1 MPGAGVDVDHL
12 AVTFSGALGVSARD
26 PSATCLLACDPNDP
40 LARCGFLSSLPLR
53 TGPQILISAG
63 LTGLLAAWQSTGAG
77 SNGLFKGIFSTIK
90 QVILPGKLFLQN
102 PISLLMRENR
112 VCVDR
117 KICTRQCSS
126 SPIQPEVESKRKAL
140 NAKKSGPNSAQLV
153 AVHLGLLAVKGALPP
168 REDVENP
175 ASKSALSL
183 NKGEDYSTAY
193 TQEYLNV
200 LQMVSEQPE
209 GWNKPTFHEYVQP
222 GYRIVTVKEAT
233 FIPGLL
239 DRLPKGS
246 GTFMGY
252 PLPQAATILLLLQVI
267 WFIVYVVAR
276 LATGMYVT
284 ALELWFLPS
293 AGALLLLR
301 LAGVLHHPAWKE
313 IAHIDVGIPHIRKYG
328 RSSRLQWFHTT
339 FLFIL
344 TWGPWPIVLA
354 CGWLLHEESQPAPV
368 VATLRNTFIAW
379 VIVIPLAAFAGLI
392 WGRGILQLLP
402 EIGDPLK
409 VHTPTKGV
417 TALPVRVTIKL
428 KQACELDL
436 TAARWEHA
444 IKTGGVARHFTTI
457 SSSRLG
463 ILVPCP
469 FLVIFQSLP
478 PPPLMSPGKIALPTT
493 PKLESQPLEPDVSR
507 NTATKRLLKG
517 AALGTAAWF
526 IVTSALKAG
535 SGWEHKSI
543 WEDFDFDTPLRF
555 EGRHPH
561 RHSPLPPAPPP
572 GSRMPPPPP
581 HGAPVPPPP
590 PGAPVPPPPHG
601 HHGTHSQV
609 YNLSPSVAELRF
621 ASIGFLGSGLLR
633 VEPASEGVDIIQAE
647 VLGSHGQVCVFKSED
662 GEDVGLGLVGYMR
675 GRSRHGWKAK
685 AKAWWKRDHSQ
696 DGDYE
701 SDLKDGEEGF
711 ESFDHDL
718 SINPEIPHSPPGE
731 HPMPPPPPGR
741 KLPPPPPRGPPSRP
755 PSGDD
760 LPPPPPPPHP
770 FPHGPHFRGP
780 IHIILRVPTGQL
792 PGLKT
797 RLPFFTHDL
806 ALTPSSSSSLEIES
820 EIPTFAGLDLQTR
833 EAGVLLGSAIVS
845 KGYNATVKSRNA
857 PIRGDL
863 TLLDGW
869 ADLETKNAKV
879 DVGLSARS
887 GGVDVKTSNGP
898 IVATLDLQTGK
909 EFDASFFTTNGH
921 LTVNV
926 TSLPAGSKLFFDAH
940 TSNAP
945 ASVQLHPAYEGTFEL
960 ASSIVSPAVVGEE
973 KEGRKIEFEREGRL
987 VKGSVWRED
996 KGVREGGEVVV
1007 RTSNALNVLLL

>member
-1 MPGAGVDVDHL
+1 MVYSKEYSPRSNRLFCQFAWIEKYAL
-12 AVTFSGALGVSARD
+12 ANAVRRRYS
-26 PSATCLLACDPNDP
+26 
-40 LARCGFLSSLPLR
+40 
-53 TGPQILISAG
+53 
-63 LTGLLAAWQSTGAG
+63 
-77 SNGLFKGIFSTIK
+77 
-90 QVILPGKLFLQN
+90 
-102 PISLLMRENR
+102 
-112 VCVDR
+112 
-117 KICTRQCSS
+117 
-126 SPIQPEVESKRKAL
+126 PEVESKRKAL

-409 VHTPTKGV
+409 VHTSVRHLLSLILIVMRCVVLGYAWAHFDFAKDWRVRLRGNEVSLASRPTKGV

-444 IKTGGVARHFTTI
+444 IKTGYLAP
-457 SSSRLG
+457 S
-463 ILVPCP
+463 
-469 FLVIFQSLP
+469 LVIFQSLP

-535 SGWEHKSI
+535 SGWEHKRFDSWGWKRPHHHDWEHSVHCSI

-696 DGDYE
+696 DASYAASSTG
-701 SDLKDGEEGF
+701 SQTSPTATSGT
-711 ESFDHDL
+711 SFTT
-718 SINPEIPHSPPGE
+718 SIRRRFASTTASTP
-731 HPMPPPPPGR
+731 
-741 KLPPPPPRGPPSRP
+741 
-755 PSGDD
+755 
-760 LPPPPPPPHP
+760 P

-960 ASSIVSPAVVGEE
+960 ASSIVSPAVVVGEE